1 MKKKTIFLP
10 LMAATMLLVACQQQG
25 GGGGGGGNNITPHGE
40 DEEPIAVLHMEDADH
55 YSADGDWSG
64 SGRGPGETPIYEKS
78 SASDGTC
85 VAYFGEGDKETL
97 KFTSDKAISAEL
109 CITMGNNSSFESLA
123 EVEEVKFNG
132 KAINLEEVGYE
143 SDGSSGDYTFH
154 EVSFGRIDIKAGEN
168 VLAFEFLASA
178 PYLDDVNIYSK
189 TKAAIAVVPAA
200 QKEKIVVT
208 NEESSLTIE
217 AEGTVQLVTATTG
230 VSYASS
236 NENVATVSDSGLV
249 TGVAKGTATI
259 TVSKEGMLSAKVT
272 ITVLE
277 KLIEGEIR
285 VEAET
290 GKVGDYPVSA
300 DTDVKIRTASSGETL
315 TERWA
320 AGATL
325 TVTFNATAAGSYK
338 LYINARAAGQYGT
351 ADVQDIAAV
360 MEVKVNTVALTLP
373 ENTAITGRSFVDCLL
388 GNVTLK
394 SGENKI
400 EVKSLGDE
408 NTVPN
413 IDFFKFIPV
422 AA

>member
-1 MKKKTIFLP
+1 MTSKT
-10 LMAATMLLVACQQQG
+10 THTQRVG
-25 GGGGGGGNNITPHGE
+25 
-40 DEEPIAVLHMEDADH
+40 
-55 YSADGDWSG
+55 SALGDGDWSG
-64 SGRGPGETPIYEKS
+64 SGRGPGETPVYEKS

-97 KFTSDKAISAEL
+97 TFTSDKAISAEL

-123 EVEEVKFNG
+123 EVEEVKFNE
-132 KAINLEEVGYE
+132 KAINLEEVSYE
-143 SDGSSGDYTFH
+143 SDGSSGDYTFQ
-154 EVSFGRIDIKAGEN
+154 EVSFGRIDIKAGQN

-189 TKAAIAVVPAA
+189 TQATITVVPAP

-208 NEESSLTIE
+208 NDAASLTIE
-217 AEGTVQLVTATTG
+217 AEGTVQLTTATTG
-230 VSYASS
+230 VSYVSS

-290 GKVGDYPVSA
+290 GKVGDDPASA

-325 TVTFNATAAGSYK
+325 TVTFNATAPGSYK

-351 ADVQDIAAV
+351 ADVEDIAAV
-360 MEVKVNTVALTLP
+360 MEVKVNTVVLTLP
-373 ENTAITGRSFVDCLL
+373 PNTAIAGRSFVDYLL

-400 EVKSLGDE
+400 EVKSLGED
-408 NTVPN
+408 NVVPN
-413 IDFFKFIPV
+413 IDFFKLVPN
-422 AA
+422 A